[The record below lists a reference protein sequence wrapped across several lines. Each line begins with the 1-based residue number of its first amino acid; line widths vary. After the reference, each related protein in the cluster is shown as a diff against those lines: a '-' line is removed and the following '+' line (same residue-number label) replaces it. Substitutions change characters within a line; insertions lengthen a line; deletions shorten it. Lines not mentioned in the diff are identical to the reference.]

1 MLVRR
6 LLSCSFLY
14 GTFLNAATIKTTYT
28 FTVAERELML
38 AKVQAPPGPARAE
51 ITQLAQIFRAHI
63 VDVGEETFTMAV
75 TGDPGKMAA
84 FQKVLTKFGLV
95 QIARTGRI
103 ALKRGENMF
112 SGNAGFNV
120 SEEEAASSSVRHLG
134 ATSTPASS
142 PGDPGN
148 DVYSAS
154 VDENNGVWNI
164 SNILDAA
171 YTPSGHGFE
180 PYTLSIDVQDVP
192 GVLNQVTGVISR
204 RGYNIQSLAV
214 GNAEKE
220 GMSRITMVVP
230 GNSPSIK
237 NLTKQLLKLVYV
249 ASVTELD
256 KVPHVA
262 RELMLVKVA
271 CSAAQR
277 GEVMELSRIFHA
289 SVCDVS
295 RSTITLEVVGKEAKM
310 RALQEVLQTYG
321 IMEIART
328 GRVAL
333 ERESGVDTRYLSGM
347 AGSRVML

>member
-1 MLVRR
+1 MLV
-6 LLSCSFLY
+6 
-14 GTFLNAATIKTTYT
+14 
-28 FTVAERELML
+28 
-38 AKVQAPPGPARAE
+38 KVQAPPGPARTD
-51 ITQLAQIFRAHI
+51 ITQLAQIFKARV
-63 VDVGEETFTMAV
+63 VDVGEETFTMAI

-84 FQKVLTKFGLV
+84 FQKVLTKFGLL

-103 ALKRGENMF
+103 ALKRGENRF
-112 SGNAGFNV
+112 SGNSGFNL
-120 SEEEAASSSVRHLG
+120 SEGE
-134 ATSTPASS
+134 TASS
-142 PGDPGN
+142 PARPSNSMSGQVLLPEDPAN

-154 VDENNGVWNI
+154 VDGNNGVWNI

-171 YTPSGHGFE
+171 YTPEGRGFE

-192 GVLNQVTGVISR
+192 GVLNQVTGVIAR

-256 KVPHVA
+256 KIPHVA

-271 CSAAQR
+271 CTAAQR
-277 GEVMELSRIFHA
+277 GEIMELSRIFHA

-295 RSTITLEVVGKEAKM
+295 RSTITLEAVGKEAKM
-310 RALQEVLQTYG
+310 RALQDVLQTYG
-321 IMEIART
+321 IIEIART